1 MIENKTYALKPEWQ
15 NMTALTEVIADAL
28 RSDQS
33 GRISEVTASSI
44 ALNGEAE
51 GWITVL
57 FPDGQ
62 NMHVSVK
69 RELVYGTGGGSKVNY
84 NSYELPAMIG
94 KVSDEHSHISS
105 RFFNLVWSNPT
116 EGPSNPYAL
125 DHMPMEDRL
134 GVLKRD
140 LVIHQQMFEQAYR
153 ERRTQVPDSHAA
165 ALEEA
170 WNILTTML
178 EEQRADLEA
187 GYDENPRLNS
197 R

>member
-28 RSDQS
+28 RADQS

-84 NSYELPAMIG
+84 NSYELPAMTG